1 LFSDG
6 WSRPIF
12 NLDNNFKQLS
22 KDERQQRDEEHLRS
36 IHRRSSNEFNKN
48 HKVDDLLNRTGLKR
62 TKSDV
67 NDKTNEEGAPKLLR
81 PGDKGFCPRA
91 RVPLPSSKDFII
103 RPKSNIDNTEN
114 TDKKVIEL
122 IVVEKFFPFS
132 NLFYNF
138 NRLELKQKA
147 RESCR

>member
-1 LFSDG
+1 MFSFLFSDG

-12 NLDNNFKQLS
+12 NLDSNFKQLS

-36 IHRRSSNEFNKN
+36 INRRSSNEFSKN
-48 HKVDDLLNRTGLKR
+48 QKVDDLLNRTGLKR
-62 TKSDV
+62 TKSDL
-67 NDKTNEEGAPKLLR
+67 NDKTAEEGAPKLLR

-114 TDKKVIEL
+114 LDKKVSCSIFKCK
-122 IVVEKFFPFS
+122 KFGIQMS
-132 NLFYNF
+132 
-138 NRLELKQKA
+138 
-147 RESCR
+147 